1 MSLERSEFA
10 CKCGCGKVV
19 VESITFAM
27 FCNAREIA
35 GVPFIIN
42 SGYRCPAHNKAVGST
57 SANHTSGR
65 AADIKA
71 TDGPTRGKILK
82 GLYLAGFRR
91 IGIDFKRGF
100 IHADSMD
107 DVESCWDYGGGK

>member
-1 MSLERSEFA
+1 MSLTRDEFT
-10 CKCGCGKVV
+10 CKCGCGRLVLD
-19 VESITFAM
+19 SIFFAQM
-27 FCNAREIA
+27 CKGREIA
-35 GVPFIIN
+35 GVPFIIT
-42 SGYRCPAHNKAVGST
+42 SGYRCPNHNKAVGST
-57 SANHTSGR
+57 SQNHVSGR

-91 IGIDFKRGF
+91 IGIRKDF

-107 DVESCWDYGGGK
+107 EVESAWLYG